1 MTMATRDET
10 SDAAGD
16 PSDLTVVRA
25 LAERW
30 SCRGYLPDP
39 VPRATIEQVVEAA
52 QRTPS
57 WCNTQPWQV
66 AIFSGDAIDD
76 LRSAF
81 ASDQR
86 LTPDIA
92 FPPGYEGVHAERRRE
107 VGLQLYDA
115 VGVERGDRQASALQ
129 MLRNF
134 DFFDAPHVAIVSA
147 PASLGPYG
155 YVDCGLYVQSFLLA
169 AQAHGVATIAQAAIA
184 MKSELLH
191 ERLGW
196 GEDRHVVCGIS
207 FGWPDPEHPSNAFR
221 SNRAPVS
228 DAVTFLD

>member
-1 MTMATRDET
+1 MTMAAETEKGTPSATPSSTVEQVLRD
-10 SDAAGD
+10 
-16 PSDLTVVRA
+16 
-25 LAERW
+25 RW
-30 SCRGYLPDP
+30 SCRGYLPEP
-39 VPRATIEQVVEAA
+39 VPRATVEQILEAA

-57 WCNTQPWQV
+57 WCNTQPWQA
-66 AIFSGDAIDD
+66 AIFSGDAIDE
-76 LRSAF
+76 LRASF
-81 ASDQR
+81 ATDTR
-86 LTPDIA
+86 LTPDIP
-92 FPPGYEGVHAERRRE
+92 FPPGYDGVHAERRRE

-115 VGVERGDRQASALQ
+115 VGVERGDRQASAMQ

-169 AQAHGVATIAQAAIA
+169 AHAQGVATIAQAAVA

-196 GEDRHVVCGIS
+196 GEDRHIVCGIS

-221 SNRAPVS
+221 AHRAPVS
-228 DAVTFLD
+228 DSVTFLD

>member
-1 MTMATRDET
+1 MTMAAHDQSST
-10 SDAAGD
+10 AADD
-16 PSDLTVVRA
+16 PNVTVVQA

-30 SCRGYLPDP
+30 SCRGYRPEP
-39 VPRATIEQVVEAA
+39 VPRATIEQIVESA

-76 LRSAF
+76 LRASF
-81 ASDQR
+81 ATDQR
-86 LTPDIA
+86 ITPDSD
-92 FPPGYEGVHAERRRE
+92 FPPGYTGVYQERRRE

-169 AQAHGVATIAQAAIA
+169 AHAHGVATIAQAAVA

-196 GEDRHVVCGIS
+196 GEDRQVVCGIS
-207 FGWPDPEHPSNAFR
+207 FGWPDPEHPSNTFR
-221 SNRAPVS
+221 AHRAPVS

>member
-1 MTMATRDET
+1 MNMVTENEPV
-10 SDAAGD
+10 S
-16 PSDLTVVRA
+16 VVQA

-30 SCRGYLPDP
+30 SCRGFLPDA
-39 VPRATIEQVVEAA
+39 VPRATIERFVSAA

-76 LRSAF
+76 LRASF
-81 ASDQR
+81 AADTR

-92 FPPGYEGVHAERRRE
+92 FPPGYTGVHAERRRE

-115 VGVERGDRQASALQ
+115 VGVARGDREASAVQ

-147 PASLGPYG
+147 PADLGPYG

-169 AQAHGVATIAQAAIA
+169 AQAEGVATIAQAAVA
-184 MKSELLH
+184 MKSELLR

-196 GEDRHVVCGIS
+196 GDDRHIVCGIS
-207 FGWPDPEHPSNAFR
+207 FGWPDPDHPANAFR
-221 SNRAPVS
+221 SHRADVA